1 LQPATRTT
9 LFASDNEKKEQ
20 YDASYYKGPTY
31 IKKPMF
37 CSSIR
42 MSDGDDLSSSSSSS
56 ISNSKSIDRRQ
67 RKDAEKKRMPLSQA
81 WYKAKQINL
90 SKNQKRLMNDLF
102 PVHGIVLHYG
112 EVLSLEKIFPD
123 NNKVTLDIGF
133 GMGDSIVGM
142 ALNHREESN
151 HVFIGCEIHKAG
163 IASVLGKIQEHELT
177 TIKLIRAD
185 ISMLLEHHLK
195 PHCLDEV
202 CIYFPD
208 PWPNTERDGERRVVR
223 KQIIDLLSKKMKSKG
238 KLRIATDVKDYAQ
251 HVTTVMMT
259 FPQFHLNY
267 ESEHIQCQDGPSW
280 RPITKYESRAVELG
294 NKVWDFE
301 YELIT

>member
-1 LQPATRTT
+1 MMEFIFLLLLCGVSRGWERH
-9 LFASDNEKKEQ
+9 L
-20 YDASYYKGPTY
+20 
-31 IKKPMF
+31 IRRPMS
-37 CSSIR
+37 CSTKLLR
-42 MSDGDDLSSSSSSS
+42 MSDSNDLSINSS
-56 ISNSKSIDRRQ
+56 ISNSKSIERRQ
-67 RKDAEKKRMPLSQA
+67 RKDEEKKRMPLSQA

-102 PVHGIVLHYG
+102 PIHGIILQYG
-112 EVLSLEKIFPD
+112 EVLSPEKIFPQIPSFND
-123 NNKVTLDIGF
+123 NNKITLDIGF

-185 ISMLLEHHLK
+185 ISMLLEHHLT
-195 PHCLDEV
+195 PQCLDEV

-208 PWPNTERDGERRVVR
+208 PWPNAERDGERRVVR
-223 KQIIDLLSKKMKSKG
+223 KQIIDLLSKKLKAKG
-238 KLRIATDVKDYAQ
+238 KLRIATDVMEYAQ
-251 HVTTVMMT
+251 HVKTVMTM

-267 ESEHIQCQDGPSW
+267 ESAHLPCQDGPSW
-280 RPITKYESRAVELG
+280 RPITKYERRAVELG
-294 NKVWDFE
+294 NMVWDFE
-301 YELIT
+301 YELIS